1 MAENRD
7 IKYINRNFDNF
18 KTQLQEFAKNYF
30 PDTYNDF
37 SPTSP
42 GMMFMEMASY
52 VGDVLSFYQDTQ
64 LQETFLQHAKDPA
77 NLYSL
82 AYMMGYR
89 PHATT
94 ISESTLEVTQK
105 VDASGSSYTPNWDQA
120 VILSANATLTS
131 TTNPAVDYIID
142 EKVDFNFSSSYDP
155 TDITIHS
162 LVGAN
167 PSEFLLKKKVKA
179 FSAKIN
185 QVTETYQAAE
195 KFATITLSDKD
206 IIRVLD
212 ITDSDGNSWYE
223 VPFLGQDT
231 IFEDVVNSGADKA
244 TVPYMVSLKKVPR
257 RFVTR
262 FTSTGSLQI
271 QFGAG
276 ISSQDDTTFLPDPT
290 NVGLQTVQGVSRL
303 DYAYDPSNFLFS
315 RSYGL
320 APSNTTLTI
329 RYLTGGGVTANVPAN
344 TITKINNITTTATD
358 QSKVATITFNNLSA
372 SAGGRDGDTVDELRQ
387 NAIRSFSEQQRVV
400 TLQDY
405 SIRSL
410 SMPPQFGSIAK
421 VHVTQEAVSLD
432 QANDQILDNNPL
444 ALALYVLAY
453 DNNKHVIT
461 ATASLKENLKKYLS
475 QYMLLTDAI
484 NIKNAFVVNIGINYE
499 IITLPDFASRD
510 VLLACNNALKD
521 YFDISKWSIN
531 QPINLS
537 SIFTLLDR
545 VKGVQTVQT
554 VDIYN
559 KQGGNYGEYAYDV
572 KGAIRNNIVYPSLDP
587 SIFEVKFPNDD
598 IQGRVTTL

>member
-7 IKYINRNFDNF
+7 IKYINRNFDDF

-42 GMMFMEMASY
+42 GMMFIEMASY
-52 VGDVLSFYQDTQ
+52 VGDILSFYQDTQ

-94 ISESTLEVTQK
+94 ISEAELEITQR
-105 VDASGSSYTPNWDQA
+105 VDASGSNYTPNFDQA
-120 VILSANATLTS
+120 ITISANATLTS
-131 TTNPAVDYIID
+131 TTTPEVDYIID
-142 EKVDFNFSSSYDP
+142 EKVDFKFSSSYDP

-162 LVGAN
+162 LTGAN
-167 PSEFLLKKKVKA
+167 PAEFLLKKKAKA
-179 FSAKIN
+179 FSGKIN
-185 QVTETYQAAE
+185 TITETYTSAE
-195 KFATITLSDKD
+195 KFATITIDD
-206 IIRVLD
+206 ANIIRVLD
-212 ITDSDGNSWYE
+212 IVDSDGNTWYE

-231 IFEDVVNSGADKA
+231 IFKDVVNTGSDKG
-244 TVPYMVSLKKVPR
+244 TVPYMVSLQKVPR

-329 RYLTGGGVTANVPAN
+329 RYLTGGGVTANVPSN
-344 TITKINNITTTATD
+344 TITKINVISTTATD
-358 QSKVATITFNNLSA
+358 QSKVATLTFNNPSA

-387 NAIRSFSEQQRVV
+387 NSIRSFSEQQRAV

-405 SIRSL
+405 SIRALSL
-410 SMPPQFGSIAK
+410 PPQFGSIAK

-453 DNNKHVIT
+453 DNNKHLIN
-461 ATASLKENLKKYLS
+461 ATAGLKENLKKYLS

-484 NIKNAFVVNIGINYE
+484 NIKNAFVINIGINYE

-521 YFDISKWSIN
+521 YFLISKWSIN

-537 SIFTLLDR
+537 SIYTLLDR
-545 VKGVQTVQT
+545 VKGVQTVQS
-554 VDIYN
+554 VDVYN
-559 KQGGNYGEYAYDV
+559 KQGGNYAEYAYDV